1 MASGHLCRDCLRR
14 WQAPEPEGR
23 CPGCRSARIVAHP
36 ELHDLAIAHLD
47 CDAFY
52 AAVEQRDDPALAG
65 QPLIIGGGRR
75 GVVSTCSYEARPF
88 GVHSAMPMF
97 QALKLC
103 PQALVRPPNMAKY
116 VAESKRIRALMN
128 ELTPLV
134 EPVSIDEAFLDL
146 SGTQGLHGQSA
157 AQCLAAL
164 ARRIEADIRIT
175 VSIGLSHNK
184 FLAKVA
190 SELDKPRGF
199 SVIGRV
205 EATAFLAPK
214 PVRLIWGI
222 GPAFERRLAHDG
234 ISTISD
240 VQLRDEV
247 ELARRYGKM
256 GRQLYRLARGE
267 DGRRVMPRMARKSL
281 SSERTLE
288 QNVADGGELERLL
301 WHACERVARGLK
313 KEGLAGRTITLKL
326 KTADFKLLTR
336 SRSLDQP
343 TASADVVYEIA
354 RDLLVREVDGTRFR
368 LIGVGV
374 AGFSEPAT
382 EATLDLFSTE
392 HKRDDVDD
400 AVTAIRDR
408 FGADAITR
416 GRGLAPPGSLES
428 AGDD

>member
-190 SELDKPRGF
+190 SELDKPRGAWRTTGF
-199 SVIGRV
+199 QRSVTCSSATRSSSRA
-205 EATAFLAPK
+205 ATARWA
-214 PVRLIWGI
+214 
-222 GPAFERRLAHDG
+222 AS
-234 ISTISD
+234 ST
-240 VQLRDEV
+240 
-247 ELARRYGKM
+247 
-256 GRQLYRLARGE
+256 RLARGE

-313 KEGLAGRTITLKL
+313 EG
-326 KTADFKLLTR
+326 
-336 SRSLDQP
+336 
-343 TASADVVYEIA
+343 
-354 RDLLVREVDGTRFR
+354 
-368 LIGVGV
+368 
-374 AGFSEPAT
+374 
-382 EATLDLFSTE
+382 
-392 HKRDDVDD
+392 
-400 AVTAIRDR
+400 R
-408 FGADAITR
+408 FGRPYHHPQAQGPRI
-416 GRGLAPPGSLES
+416 SS
-428 AGDD
+428 C